1 MRRAQAYY
9 DAPDAETVSA
19 SSSAAAKPVSFG
31 ATMRGITGVDRGKVT
46 GNIGLLQD
54 VLIAK
59 RFLSPGARTGVWD
72 AATGSAYDAFLRA
85 KGFPRG
91 DDGRPLWQGWSAL
104 MREGGWSPVL

>member
-9 DAPDAETVSA
+9 DAPGAETLSA
-19 SSSAAAKPVSFG
+19 SRVAAKPVSFSV
-31 ATMRGITGVDRGKVT
+31 TMRGITGVDRGKAT
-46 GNIGLLQD
+46 GNIGILQD
-54 VLIAK
+54 TLIAK

-85 KGFPRG
+85 KGFSRG
-91 DDGRPLWQGWSAL
+91 EEGRPLWPGWSAL